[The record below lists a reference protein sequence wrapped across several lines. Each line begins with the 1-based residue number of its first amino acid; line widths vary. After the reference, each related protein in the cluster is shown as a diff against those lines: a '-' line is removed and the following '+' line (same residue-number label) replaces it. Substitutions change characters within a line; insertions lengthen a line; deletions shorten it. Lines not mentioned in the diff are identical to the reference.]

1 MYYDG
6 RLSTPL
12 PRLRNDLDFMPSPV
26 EDSPGLL
33 IRDSM
38 GYSDAVLVI
47 PPPLVEALT
56 CFDGMQSDLDLRAM
70 LVKITGDLEVGQLE
84 EQLIG
89 VLRQSGF
96 LDDET
101 FAGMKDEKR
110 KAFAEAPVRLPAHAG
125 SGYPAE
131 AGELRAQ
138 MTEWM
143 EGAEAH
149 EPGLVGIAAPHVS
162 PAGGFE
168 CYRAAYR
175 ILGPEYA
182 EKTFVV
188 LGTSHY
194 GAPDRFGL
202 TRKPFATPWGN
213 ARTDLELVNE
223 LERLAPGA
231 VAMED
236 YCHAVEHSIEFQV
249 VYLQSLFG
257 PNIRIV
263 PILCGSYALSIYRGG
278 KPEQNEEVRRF
289 LGSLGEIAARDRDQ
303 LLWVLGIDMAHI
315 GRRYGDEFDALAE
328 ENEMLQVRDRDAQRM
343 DRMTAGDADGFWE
356 LVQENRDDLK
366 WCGSSPIYTFLK
378 AVPRARGA
386 LKRYEQWNIDPKS
399 VVSFAGMAFRD

>member
-1 MYYDG
+1 
-6 RLSTPL
+6 
-12 PRLRNDLDFMPSPV
+12 MPSPV
-26 EDSPGLL
+26 EDTPGLL

-47 PPPLVEALT
+47 PPSLVQSLA
-56 CFDGMQSDLDLRAM
+56 CFDGNQTTLDLRAV
-70 LVKITGDLEVGQLE
+70 LVQLTGDLQVGDLE

-89 VLRQSGF
+89 VLTKSGF
-96 LDDET
+96 LEGEVFD
-101 FAGMKDEKR
+101 AMKAEKQR
-110 KAFAEAPVRLPAHAG
+110 AFAEAPVRQPAHAG

-131 AGELRAQ
+131 PPELRRQ
-138 MTEWM
+138 MNEWM
-143 EGAEAH
+143 EGQAEP
-149 EPGLVGIAAPHVS
+149 ETELVAIAAPHVS
-162 PAGGFE
+162 PSGGYE
-168 CYRAAYR
+168 CYRAAYGM
-175 ILGPEYA
+175 LGPEY
-182 EKTFVV
+182 KDRTFVI

-202 TRKPFATPWGN
+202 TRKAYATPWGN
-213 ARTDLELVNE
+213 ARTDTALVDE
-223 LERLAPGA
+223 LERVAPGA

-257 PNIRIV
+257 PDVKIV

-278 KPEQNEEVRRF
+278 KPEENEEVRRF
-289 LGSLGEIAARDRDQ
+289 LGALGEIAAREGDK

-328 ENEMLQVRDRDAQRM
+328 RDEMIRVRQRDVQRM
-343 DRMTAGDADGFWE
+343 DRMAAGDAAGFWE

-366 WCGSSPIYTFLK
+366 WCGSSPVYTFLK
-378 AVPRARGA
+378 VMPQTRGS

-399 VVSFAGMAFRD
+399 VVSFAGMAFR